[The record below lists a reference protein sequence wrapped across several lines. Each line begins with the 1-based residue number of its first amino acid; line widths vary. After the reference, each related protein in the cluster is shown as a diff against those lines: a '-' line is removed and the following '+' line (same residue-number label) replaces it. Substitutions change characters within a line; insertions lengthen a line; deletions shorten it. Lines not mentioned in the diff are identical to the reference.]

1 MVSKE
6 EKRLELLEQMRKS
19 KSNWKKG
26 DIEKL
31 YKEFGF
37 VIRHGGSHDV
47 VTHPEFPKLRATL
60 ARHKALP
67 KGYVQFAVKLVDQ
80 LLELKKEGNNG

>member
-1 MVSKE
+1 MVPKP
-6 EKRLELLEQMRKS
+6 EKRLELLEQMRRS
-19 KSNWKKG
+19 KSNWRKE

-31 YKEFGF
+31 YREFGF
-37 VIRHGGSHDV
+37 IVRHGSSHDV

-67 KGYVQFAVKLVDQ
+67 KGYVQFAVKLIDQ
-80 LLELKKEGNNG
+80 LLELQKEGNDG

>member
-1 MVSKE
+1 MVSKAQ
-6 EKRLELLEQMRKS
+6 KRLDLLEQMRKS
-19 KSNWKKG
+19 KSNWKKE

-37 VIRHGGSHDV
+37 IIRHGSNHDI

-60 ARHKALP
+60 ARHRALP
-67 KGYVQFAVKLVDQ
+67 KGYVQFAVKLIDQ
-80 LLELKKEGNNG
+80 LLELQKEGSNE